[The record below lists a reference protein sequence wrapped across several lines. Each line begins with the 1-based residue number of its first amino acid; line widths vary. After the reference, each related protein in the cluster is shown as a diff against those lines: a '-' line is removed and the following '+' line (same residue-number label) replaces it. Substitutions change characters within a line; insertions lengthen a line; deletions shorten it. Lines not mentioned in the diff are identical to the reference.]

1 MYMASPPFSIDQLLA
16 SVGGP
21 AHGSHQSKLN
31 RATLAVLADFATY
44 LVRDEGQAPNT
55 ARAYKS
61 WFAKALV
68 EHGAHDSHVKSAV
81 QAFSRY
87 WDSK

>member
-1 MYMASPPFSIDQLLA
+1 MASRPLSIDQLLA
-16 SVGGP
+16 SVGGS
-21 AHGSHQSKLN
+21 AQGSHQSKLN
-31 RATLAVLADFATY
+31 RATLAMLEDFVTY
-44 LVRDEGQAPNT
+44 LVRDEGKAMNT

-61 WFAKALV
+61 WCAKALV

-81 QAFSRY
+81 QALGRY